1 MPHRVRAVGFSFIV
15 WYNVINNLTGMDLE
29 KLTKHQILLLTLLVS
44 FVTSIA
50 TGIVTVSLMDQAPE
64 GVTKIINQVVERTVE
79 TVVPST
85 QGAAVATEKTVV
97 VKQDELVPQSIAA
110 VQKSVVRI
118 VARGSDQLVARGIII
133 DSKGT
138 TITDGAALAGA
149 QGGQFEAILP
159 SGIRVPATLRGDL
172 KAEIVQVDLTLG
184 TSTGFVPATFAD
196 SSKLTLGQTVLRIGG
211 IGADSVGEG
220 VVAALPTDANK
231 DVIYASVSSATPGS
245 VLITI
250 FGEII
255 GMSTSAHVAD
265 PSAYSLVSPP
275 AAPTVTNTTPNT

>member
-1 MPHRVRAVGFSFIV
+1 
-15 WYNVINNLTGMDLE
+15 MDLE

-97 VKQDELVPQSIAA
+97 VKQDELVPQSIAT
-110 VQKSVVRI
+110 VQKSIVRI
-118 VARGSDQLVARGIII
+118 VARGSDQLIARGIII

-138 TITDGAALAGA
+138 TITDGPALAAG
-149 QGGQFEAILP
+149 QVNQFEAILP
-159 SGIRVPATLRGDL
+159 SGARVPAKPRGDL
-172 KAEIVQVDLTLG
+172 KSEIVQVDLTLG
-184 TSTGFVPATFAD
+184 TSTGFVPAKFAD
-196 SSKLTLGQTVLRIGG
+196 SAKLTLGQTVLRIGG
-211 IGADSVGEG
+211 IGSDSVGEG
-220 VVAALPTDANK
+220 VVAALPTDTTK

-250 FGEII
+250 FGEVI
-255 GMSTSAHVAD
+255 GMNTSTHATD
-265 PSAYSLVSPP
+265 QSAYKIISLP